1 MVGYPLL
8 ENLLSKS
15 NPIFPVLL
23 ADARAG
29 LGGALIGIPQ
39 EINYGLLAIAPLG
52 LLFAGMGISAAFYVS
67 ALATLIYVALG
78 ASKGQ
83 IVGPRPTLVILLS
96 GLFAALLD
104 HGCEPAALPG
114 AAVVAMASSGLLLLI
129 AGRLGFG
136 QLIKYI
142 PLPVLAGFTN
152 GIAALLVISA
162 LPMALGI
169 GINHGWPSAFNQ
181 LHLGSFLVTG
191 ITVFFCIKPVG
202 FKWIRQV
209 PSVLQAM
216 LFAALM
222 DASLL
227 AVFGLERG
235 PHISELALSVPSP
248 VLLMAALK
256 WPGFSLENWLL
267 IGKFALAMSMA
278 AALETLATAAH
289 LDSEER
295 ERSSGH
301 DILRRLGLT
310 NLILAPLMIP
320 VAGSLGRSISVLSG
334 GAQTRRAQV
343 FYALFLLLLI
353 SITYPWLAQL
363 PQAAIAG
370 VLIVVARN
378 MVGNSLRQGL
388 AEWRAASNAGDRKR
402 AVADFFVMIL
412 VALITVFDSFI
423 TGLAV
428 GTIAAMG
435 LFIRDQ
441 SRSVVRRVSFGDVSR
456 SLRIRSTAARQ
467 LQDKYGKE
475 IVVFEAEG
483 VLFFGSV
490 ERFIQRIEMAAS
502 IATLIVIDLR
512 RVSDIDA
519 TASRLLRQTA
529 RRYRERGCH
538 LLLAHLPPERH
549 LHEQLLL
556 RSVAIEIPA
565 KHWFADLDAALE
577 YAEDLLLVRH
587 GFSDTA
593 LGNFDLHKSD
603 LMAGLTALEI
613 SALIS
618 YLRPRQ
624 LPKGD
629 HLFRQGDLGRSLFI
643 VISGSLSVHLP
654 QTASGTQ
661 KRLIAFG
668 PGAVLGEMAVITGAP
683 RSANALAD
691 EDSVLME
698 LDNAL
703 IERLAADTPALAIA
717 IMRNLSALLAD
728 RLRTTTLQLSQL
740 ESD

>member
-1 MVGYPLL
+1 M
-8 ENLLSKS
+8 SKL

-29 LGGALIGIPQ
+29 LAGALIGIPQ

-67 ALATLIYVALG
+67 ALATLVYVALG

-83 IVGPRPTLVILLS
+83 IVGPRPTLVILLA
-96 GLFAALLD
+96 GLFAALLKQ
-104 HGCEPAALPG
+104 GCLPASLPG
-114 AAVVAMASSGLLLLI
+114 AAVSAMAISGLLLLV

-152 GIAALLVISA
+152 GIAALLVFSA
-162 LPMALGI
+162 VPMALGI
-169 GINHGWPSAFNQ
+169 GMNHGWPSAFNQ

-191 ITVFFCIKPVG
+191 ITVFICIKPFR

-216 LFAALM
+216 LLATLLDTALV
-222 DASLL
+222 

-235 PHISELALSVPSP
+235 LNISDLAVSVLSPM
-248 VLLMAALK
+248 LLIETLK
-256 WPGFSLENWLL
+256 WPGFSLESWLL
-267 IGKFALAMSMA
+267 IVKFALAMSMA

-289 LDSEER
+289 LDSEEG
-295 ERSSGH
+295 ERSSGQ
-301 DILRRLGLT
+301 DVLRRLGLT

-334 GAQTRRAQV
+334 GAQTRRTQV
-343 FYALFLLLLI
+343 FYAFFLLLLI
-353 SITYPWLAQL
+353 LIAYSWLAQL
-363 PQAAIAG
+363 PQAAISG

-378 MVGNSLRQGL
+378 MVGNSVQQGL
-388 AEWRAASNAGDRKR
+388 AEWRTASNIGDRKR
-402 AVADFFVMIL
+402 AIADLLVMLL

-456 SLRIRSTAARQ
+456 SLRIRSAAARQ
-467 LQDKYGKE
+467 LQEKYGKE

-490 ERFIQRIEMAAS
+490 ERLIQRIEMAAAIVS
-502 IATLIVIDLR
+502 LIIIDLR

-519 TASRLLRQTA
+519 TACRLLRQMA
-529 RRYRERGCH
+529 RRYRDRGCH
-538 LLLAHLPPERH
+538 LLLSHLPPERR

-556 RSVAIEIPA
+556 RSVAVEIPA
-565 KHWFADLDAALE
+565 KYWFADLDAALE

-593 LGNFDLHKSD
+593 LSKIDLDKSD
-603 LMAGLTALEI
+603 LMTGLTALEI
-613 SALIS
+613 SQVMI
-618 YLRPRQ
+618 YLRPHR
-624 LPKGD
+624 LLAGD
-629 HLFRQGDLGRSLFI
+629 HLFHQGDLGCSLFI
-643 VISGSLSVHLP
+643 VISGSLSIHLP
-654 QTASGTQ
+654 QTTSGTQ

-691 EDSVLME
+691 EDSELME
-698 LDNAL
+698 LDNTV
-703 IERLAADTPALAIA
+703 IERLGVDKPELAIA

-728 RLRTTTLQLSQL
+728 RLRTTTLQFSQL
-740 ESD
+740 AGD